1 MEDEKEKDKE
11 VNPIQANL
19 QNIALKIENEDFE
32 FKRKKENKK
41 ENYNINIDEEIQKII
56 NESMA
61 KNKGSRVQ
69 TVINPLND
77 IKKKDL
83 IKTSSPSKMKLITK
97 QQNKVVVKEVN
108 KNN

>member
-97 QQNKVVVKEVN
+97 QQNKVVVKEIN